1 MIEATNTGLD
11 DGFHCKYFL
20 CLSSHTFS
28 DCAVASSA
36 KACREDGVVFSKVS
50 GGKHLCFRRII
61 GG

>member
-1 MIEATNTGLD
+1 MIGSTNTGLD

-28 DCAVASSA
+28 DCALASNA
-36 KACREDGVVFSKVS
+36 KACREDGVVFSKNR
-50 GGKHLCFRRII
+50 GGKYLCFCRVI